1 MATDPERTGSY
12 CFFTDPDRIQFHY
25 KMQTRT
31 RSEFGFAPQI
41 IWGQNQHYISQ
52 RPFFRLVSSR
62 ILAEKMPQFSI
73 KTFLFFGL
81 YLNFGRKN
89 AFIFG
94 KDLFLLF
101 GIQLNLGRKNALVFS
116 EDLFFGLH
124 LYLGRK
130 NASILSEDLF
140 RFSLVYFW
148 FLLLWTKCSCILA
161 DLDRICILNFK
172 GWRIRISSSWTRIGS
187 RSLNLWIRPPLIYYC
202 SWTVEFILH

>member
-1 MATDPERTGSY
+1 MDPERTGSY

-31 RSEFGFAPQI
+31 ISEFGFAPQI
-41 IWGQNQHYISQ
+41 IWGQNQHYIS
-52 RPFFRLVSSR
+52 RRLFFVWSPPEFWQKKFPNFQLRLFYFLVSTW
-62 ILAEKMPQFSI
+62 ILAEKTPLFLE
-73 KTFLFFGL
+73 KTF
-81 YLNFGRKN
+81 
-89 AFIFG
+89 
-94 KDLFLLF
+94 FLLF

-140 RFSLVYFW
+140 RLSLVYFW
-148 FLLLWTKCSCILA
+148 FLLLWTKCNCILA
-161 DLDRICILNFK
+161 DLDRIRILNFK
-172 GWRIRISSSWTRIGS
+172 RWPIRISSSWIRIGS
-187 RSLNLWIRPPLIYYC
+187 RSLNLWILPTLICYC